1 MREFLVE
8 SHSTELTGVRTKSIM
23 VINVLCKVLHTL
35 VSSHFLHDSLSVLNK
50 FLIFARYP
58 YEALRV
64 TTADG
69 HVLLLERIPRH
80 VHNHQICITA

>member
-23 VINVLCKVLHTL
+23 VINVLCKVLCTL
-35 VSSHFLHDSLSVLNK
+35 VSSHFLHNSLSVLNK
-50 FLIFARYP
+50 FLICARYP

-80 VHNHQICITA
+80 VHNHQIYISA